1 MRFLRAAET
10 RRADMDL
17 TPMIDVTLQLII
29 FFMFT
34 TQFAQSIKSPV
45 ELPEV
50 PGEVQ
55 RAPAGAEIVVDV
67 TGEGQYIVDGK
78 TVDLEWC
85 LQAIAREVKREEG
98 TPPAV
103 LVRAD
108 RSAPAVHINR
118 LAQGLTEIGVRAWRL
133 GAAGDGGVR

>member
-34 TQFAQSIKSPV
+34 TQFAQSITSPID
-45 ELPEV
+45 LPEV
-50 PGEVQ
+50 PGETRQ
-55 RAPAGAEIVVDV
+55 APAGAEVVIDV
-67 TGEGQYIVDGK
+67 TGGGVYIVDGK
-78 TVDLEWC
+78 EVDLEWC
-85 LQAIAREVKREEG
+85 LQAIAREFRREDQK
-98 TPPAV
+98 PPTV

-108 RSAPAVHINR
+108 RGAPAVHINR
-118 LAQGLTEIGVRAWRL
+118 LAQGLTEIGVKAWRL
-133 GAAGDGGVR
+133 GAAGDGGAR